1 MVAPPTKGS
10 SIWIAERSYARALI
24 KAGGVIPVGLVDRR
38 GPSAGCPLPSHKQKK
53 KRFLLPPRP
62 APPILFKT
70 PPAPPLPRPDDVSRA
85 PTQRHKKQPHPHL
98 SVTLYIY

>member
-38 GPSAGCPLPSHKQKK
+38 GPSAGFPLPSNKK
-53 KRFLLPPRP
+53 KKKGFLVPPWRVPNIFFNPPPPPGFPPKIWDNP
-62 APPILFKT
+62 AQKENLKNKLQPSV
-70 PPAPPLPRPDDVSRA
+70 PAAV
-85 PTQRHKKQPHPHL
+85 
-98 SVTLYIY
+98 